1 MKNIV
6 VFVLF
11 MVIVSYAHVA
21 PCEEAANCK
30 PPLYGW
36 YEGSPNSLVNQI
48 DSFFSKV
55 EKSEDKGRL
64 WALVMPHAGY
74 QYSGQAAA
82 HGYKLLQ
89 NQDYQRIIIIG
100 PSHYAGFSGIS
111 FSKFDCYKSPI
122 GVMEIDQ
129 AAYKLLSQ
137 NPLFTL
143 IEEADEREH
152 SIAIQMPFLQK
163 TVRKA
168 KIVPLIVG
176 NLKKEDYQKV
186 AKSILS
192 IMDDKTLIVASSDF
206 THYGFNF
213 GYMPFRNNIKE
224 NIRKLDF
231 GAIDKIVA
239 RDFKGFLEYQEQTG
253 ATICGYRP
261 IAILL
266 KMLPEHV
273 KGEVLKYYTSGD
285 LIGDYRNSVS
295 YACIAFFK

>member
-11 MVIVSYAHVA
+11 MVIVGYAYMA

-36 YEGSPNSLVNQI
+36 YEGSPESLMNQI
-48 DSFFSKV
+48 NSFFSKIK
-55 EKSEDKGRL
+55 ESEVKGRI
-64 WALVMPHAGY
+64 WALIVPHAGY
-74 QYSGQAAA
+74 TYSGQAAA
-82 HGYKLLQ
+82 YGYKLLQ
-89 NQDYQRIIIIG
+89 NQDYQRIIIMG
-100 PSHYAGFSGIS
+100 PSHYIGFHGIS

-129 AAYKLLSQ
+129 AAYKSLSQ

-143 IEEADEREH
+143 IEKADEREH
-152 SIAIQMPFLQK
+152 SLTIQVPFLQK
-163 TVRKA
+163 TVSKA

-176 NLKKEDYQKV
+176 ELKKEDYEKV

-192 IMDDKTLIVASSDF
+192 IMDDKTLIVVSSDF

-213 GYMPFRNNIKE
+213 RYMPFRNNVKE

-231 GAIDKIVA
+231 GAIDKIID

-261 IAILL
+261 IVILL

-273 KGEVLKYYTSGD
+273 KGKVLKYYTSGD
-285 LIGDYRNSVS
+285 LMGDYRSSVS